1 MFKPKI
7 LRTNRQD
14 SNPKPASYR
23 PLSFG
28 HKFLLH
34 FHSPISSPP
43 QLFAITLTAAL
54 VLGIVSLFGLLVPN
68 YSSAATDIAG
78 STSGYYVSVSSA
90 DTLALHLN
98 ATPGGTV
105 GSVQD
110 TLTVSSNTP
119 NGYKVYI
126 SSPTS
131 STGSNYLCPAGVTP
145 STSACFT
152 PTASANSL
160 LALTANSWGYSL
172 DGSSFSPVPL
182 LGSEDTIINKTTST
196 SESGTSVPIYFGV
209 KADMAMS
216 GSYTGQVMYTAI
228 ADTSGTTRLTTISP
242 TTTANLDG
250 GDTLTVTIPYA
261 TSRSVEDLFNSSAIT
276 INVVS
281 PTDPTN
287 TNTCTISSSSNITK
301 ISSPY
306 SGLQVACA
314 MPAKAAGSYNVVAT
328 VTLPSGA
335 TKDFTATDQLTYSKP
350 APTSLAEAEY
360 LQDLYEYGA
369 ENNLCANTPTAD
381 STNYTTTTYT
391 LKDKRDNKQ
400 YRVRKLKDGNC
411 WMIDS
416 LRLAGVSIESTNSD
430 YTSSTAFT
438 LPAASSSTS
447 GASYDNATVRT
458 NTGSFANDGY
468 LYNWPAATAGDGTT
482 AKTSGDVSQSICPKG
497 WKLPSGGN
505 SSINQSFAKLY
516 AVSDYA
522 SSANM
527 RSTANGGPEFTL
539 AGSWYGGY
547 DSQGSYGRYWSRTA
561 NGSANA
567 YILLLDSSSVN
578 PQNYSNKNNGRSVR
592 CVTSGATQPLDS
604 IAYLQDI
611 DKVDVDSIATGTTA
625 LLKDKRDEKQ
635 YRIRKLKDGKLWM
648 IDNLRLGTAGQ
659 ALTLTSADSNVTSTV
674 TIPASQIVSSGK
686 TSWSGD
692 YSSKY
697 HIYARND
704 ATFTETSDAGIYD
717 IAGNDYGN
725 LYSWYTATA
734 GSGTTQSDG
743 TNVSESICPK
753 GWILPQNASGAGSF
767 YTLYNTYYN
776 SQSLM
781 TTVAAKNSTVADR
794 GPEFKLAGG
803 YSGGVRD
810 AGSYGVY
817 WSRTAYGKSGSY
829 YVAYSLYLDTSS
841 VNPQNNNLQYLG
853 YSVRCIAS

>member
-1 MFKPKI
+1 MSTPPKKRLNHALI
-7 LRTNRQD
+7 ITAPRPKLNLSQVALRR
-14 SNPKPASYR
+14 
-23 PLSFG
+23 LSFRTYAG
-28 HKFLLH
+28 FCAGFLLL
-34 FHSPISSPP
+34 IA
-43 QLFAITLTAAL
+43 LAIGFSTLTT
-54 VLGIVSLFGLLVPN
+54 S
-68 YSSAATDIAG
+68 SSAATDTAG

-90 DTLALHLN
+90 DTLTLHLN

-242 TTTANLDG
+242 TTTANLNG

-261 TSRSVEDLFNSSAIT
+261 TSRSAEDLFNSSAIA

-287 TNTCTISSSSNITK
+287 TNACTISSSSNITK

-306 SGLQVACA
+306 SGLQVTCA

-328 VTLPSGA
+328 ITLPGGA
-335 TKDFTATDQLTYSKP
+335 TKDFTATDQLTYAKP

-381 STNYTTTTYT
+381 SSNYTTATYT

-416 LRLAGVSIESTNSD
+416 LRLAGVILDPTASD
-430 YTSSTAFT
+430 MTSGTFT
-438 LPAASSSTS
+438 LPAASTSTS
-447 GASYDNATVRT
+447 GASYSAATVNQ
-458 NTGSFANDGY
+458 NTDSFVNDGY
-468 LYNWPAATAGDGTT
+468 LYNWYAATAGEGTQS
-482 AKTSGDVSQSICPKG
+482 KSSSDVSRSVCPKG
-497 WKLPSGGN
+497 WKLPSGGD
-505 SSINQSFAKLY
+505 SSTNQSFAKLY

-527 RSTANGGPEFTL
+527 RSTTNGGPEFTL
-539 AGSWYGGY
+539 AGYWNNGY
-547 DSQGSYGRYWSRTA
+547 RTQGSYGGYWSRTA
-561 NGSANA
+561 DGGNRA
-567 YILLLDSSSVN
+567 YLLYLNSSSVD
-578 PQNYSNKNNGRSVR
+578 PQNGNDKNNGRSVR
-592 CVTSGATQPLDS
+592 CVTSGATQSLDS

-625 LLKDKRDEKQ
+625 LLKDKRDNKE
-635 YRIRKLKDGKLWM
+635 YRVRKLKDGKLWM

-674 TIPASQIVSSGK
+674 TIPAANIVNSG
-686 TSWSGD
+686 TDSWD
-692 YSSKY
+692 YDKW
-697 HIYARND
+697 HIYVRDD
-704 ATFTETSDAGIYD
+704 ATFTETTDDKGVYYD
-717 IAGNDYGN
+717 VTGDDYGN
-725 LYSWYTATA
+725 LYTWYTATA
-734 GSGTTQSDG
+734 GSGTQSTAKDVE
-743 TNVSESICPK
+743 VSQSICPK
-753 GWILPQNASGAGSF
+753 GWVLPKNATGAGSF
-767 YTLYNTYYN
+767 YTLYQSYN

-781 TTVAAKNSTVADR
+781 TTKAAKNSTVADR
-794 GPEFKLAGG
+794 GPEFKLAGLYDRG
-803 YSGGVRD
+803 AKS
-810 AGSYGVY
+810 AGSKGDY
-817 WSRTAYGKSGSY
+817 WSRTAYGYNDGAY
-829 YVAYSLYLDTSS
+829 NAYSLIFTTSA
-841 VNPQNNNLQYLG
+841 VYPQSYYYQYRGSL
-853 YSVRCIAS
+853 VRCLAS

>member
-1 MFKPKI
+1 MSTLTTAPTTKDYSSKF
-7 LRTNRQD
+7 TNR
-14 SNPKPASYR
+14 SSRHR
-23 PLSFG
+23 PLSCRT
-28 HKFLLH
+28 KFA
-34 FHSPISSPP
+34 SSLP

-54 VLGIVSLFGLLVPN
+54 ILGIVSLFGLLVPN

-242 TTTANLDG
+242 TTTTNLNG

-261 TSRSVEDLFNSSAIT
+261 TSRTPAELYDSSAIN

-281 PTDPTN
+281 STDPTN
-287 TNTCTISSSSNITK
+287 TNACTISSSSNITK

-306 SGLQVACA
+306 SGLQVTCA

-328 VTLPSGA
+328 VTLPGGA
-335 TKDFTATDQLTYSKP
+335 TKDFTATEQLKYEEPIPDITK
-350 APTSLAEAEY
+350 LAS
-360 LQDLYEYGA
+360 LQDMNNHPEYCVNSAVG
-369 ENNLCANTPTAD
+369 TTA
-381 STNYTTTTYT
+381 T
-391 LKDKRDNKQ
+391 LIDTRDNQ
-400 YRVRKLKDGNC
+400 SYRIRKLADGNC

-416 LRLAGVSIESTNSD
+416 LRLADVTLTPEASD
-430 YTSSTAFT
+430 MTSGTFN
-438 LPAASSSTS
+438 LPAATTSTS
-447 GASYDNATVRT
+447 GSSYSAATVNI
-458 NTGSFANDGY
+458 NTGDFVNDGY
-468 LYNWPAATAGDGTT
+468 LYNWFAATAGEGTQS
-482 AKTSGDVSQSICPKG
+482 KSSGDVSKSVCPKG
-497 WKLPSGGN
+497 WKLPSGGDTN
-505 SSINQSFAKLY
+505 TNQSFAKLY
-516 AVSDYA
+516 AQSDYN
-522 SSANM
+522 SAAKMTSKTN
-527 RSTANGGPEFTL
+527 NGPEFTL
-539 AGSWYGGY
+539 AGSWNNGY
-547 DSQGSYGRYWSRTA
+547 NRQGSYGYYWSRTA
-561 NGSANA
+561 FPSDSNTA
-567 YILLLDSSSVN
+567 YYLYLGSSSVV
-578 PQNYSNKNNGRSVR
+578 PQYNNYKNYGRSVR
-592 CVTSGATQPLDS
+592 CVAATPVSELE
-604 IAYLQDI
+604 YLQDI
-611 DKVDVDSIATGTTA
+611 DSANTDAMAIGETL
-625 LLKDKRDEKQ
+625 LLKDSRDQKE
-635 YRIRKLKDGKLWM
+635 YRVRKLKDGKLWM

-659 ALTLTSADSNVTSTV
+659 ALTLTIADSNVNSTK
-674 TIPASQIVSSGK
+674 TIPAAQIVNSGSASWTSSYQS
-686 TSWSGD
+686 T
-692 YSSKY
+692 Y
-697 HIYARND
+697 HIYNRD
-704 ATFTETSDAGIYD
+704 DVTFIETTDTQGIYYEVS
-717 IAGNDYGN
+717 GNDYGN
-725 LYSWYTATA
+725 FYSWYTATA
-734 GSGTTQSDG
+734 GSGTTQSNG

-776 SQSLM
+776 SPFLM
-781 TTVAAKNSTVADR
+781 TTVADKNSTVADR
-794 GPEFKLAGG
+794 GPEFKLAG
-803 YSGGVRD
+803 YYNGGVLSE
-810 AGSYGVY
+810 GSGGVY
-817 WSRTAYGKSGSY
+817 WSRTAYGSYGSY
-829 YVAYSLYLDTSS
+829 YYAYNLNLSTSS
-841 VNPQNNNLQYLG
+841 VTPQSRNPQYLG
-853 YSVRCIAS
+853 LSVRCIAS